1 MSITK
6 SWSCS
11 FYSDTP
17 DLKWSMLVVVFQ
29 KTLKSFSVYV
39 NSNARFE
46 HVVVITCIYSSITI
60 YSKSLLIFAL
70 TVSFCRYRSFNC
82 KHISKYI
89 YVYYIHDSNK
99 IHSLSTITMEYVN
112 TKNKNFVV
120 YVCLLNTFFGNI
132 SKYCVMCFDDVIV
145 YRCPACGLVFCSN
158 NSPRISTDIT
168 KIFLSAGMALWHVA

>member
-1 MSITK
+1 
-6 SWSCS
+6 
-11 FYSDTP
+11 
-17 DLKWSMLVVVFQ
+17 MLVVVFQ
-29 KTLKSFSVYV
+29 KTLKSCSVYV

-46 HVVVITCIYSSITI
+46 HAVAITSIYSSITI

-70 TVSFCRYRSFNC
+70 TASFCRYRSFNC

-120 YVCLLNTFFGNI
+120 YVCLLNTFLVIFQSI
-132 SKYCVMCFDDVIV
+132 ASCVLMTSLSIAVLRV
-145 YRCPACGLVFCSN
+145 GLCSV
-158 NSPRISTDIT
+158 PTTPLAYPQI
-168 KIFLSAGMALWHVA
+168 